1 MKIVWLGPIFFV
13 ITAILII
20 LKLTGDVLLSWEG
33 VFLPL
38 QLFVILGIFFA
49 LIYVFIDI
57 KQKKSKK

>member
-1 MKIVWLGPIFFV
+1 MKIIYLGPIFFV

-20 LKLTGDVLLSWEG
+20 LKLTDVTSWSWEG

-38 QLFVILGIFFA
+38 QLFVLLGIFFA
-49 LIYVFIDI
+49 LLYVLIDI

>member
-20 LKLTGDVLLSWEG
+20 LKLTGDVSLSWEG